1 MVVVAN
7 LKVVVT
13 VETEVVLIG
22 SSSCSKYFLISM
34 IVLTM
39 LVIMLRC

>member
-7 LKVVVT
+7 LKVVV
-13 VETEVVLIG
+13 TEVVLIG